1 MRVLVAQRRTL
12 ETRRI
17 LDDLENAGV
26 PVVGIARSSGE
37 AWLLAQTTEPS
48 VVIVSADLEAPDS
61 GVRLAQKI
69 DKEMGVPCVLGVE
82 GADLKTLLAIL
93 SQQANT
99 SGIPRF

>member
-12 ETRRI
+12 ETRRF

-48 VVIVSADLEAPDS
+48 VVIVSADLETPEA
-61 GVRLAQKI
+61 GARLAEKI
-69 DKEMGVPCVLGVE
+69 DKEMGVPCLLGVK
-82 GADLKTLLAIL
+82 GAGLTALLAIL
-93 SQQANT
+93 TERART
-99 SGIPRF
+99 AGITVL